1 MAHAE
6 QKQPKPSK
14 LPVEARKSPQPKTSA
29 QEKPDSERKQH
40 AAYGYKNHE
49 DYPEGA
55 DASDA
60 PAKRW
65 TGAPADQADA
75 ETPNRRRRDPKP

>member
-1 MAHAE
+1 MAHAD

-14 LPVEARKSPQPKTSA
+14 LPDEARKSTDRKTGGE
-29 QEKPDSERKQH
+29 EKPDSERKQH

-60 PAKRW
+60 PAKHS
-65 TGAPADQADA
+65 TDAPRDRTDA
-75 ETPNRRRRDPKP
+75 ETPNRRRREPKP

>member
-14 LPVEARKSPQPKTSA
+14 LPQEAQKVPERKGGA
-29 QEKPDSERKQH
+29 QEKPESERKQH

-60 PAKRW
+60 PAKHS
-65 TGAPADQADA
+65 TDAPRDRTDA
-75 ETPNRRRRDPKP
+75 ETPNRRRREPKP